1 MLGAITVAL
10 LTGRLVALDCQPVTG
25 VRVIVH
31 WTATSAMLDIADTL
45 AVDSTGRFGTL
56 ARDVGADSI
65 RLSIEASG
73 DSPYFAASFVVPNA
87 RATEEEIRVL
97 LVPRRWT
104 IHRGRFAGA
113 TVSID
118 PANAL
123 RRVPGHGSFGRVA
136 ASRIVGWRPVSF
148 PIPIVFQPYRGRSI
162 SSSDSIAFWQAA
174 RDVEEA
180 IGGRFF
186 VPWNDTTMHD
196 GIFPVDVHIDPR
208 TRGAG
213 LAFVSY
219 DREGNIFEG
228 SIRFRESLEMHLPG
242 VVEHELMHILG
253 FGHTLAWPS
262 AMDARPT
269 TNRGVTAD
277 DVAYAQLLMTVRE
290 MERDGLVIGGLVEAG
305 KR

>member
-1 MLGAITVAL
+1 MLGAISVAL

-31 WTATSAMLDIADTL
+31 WTATSAMLDVADTL
-45 AVDSTGRFGTL
+45 AVDSTGRFGAL
-56 ARDVGADSI
+56 VRDVGADSI
-65 RLSIEASG
+65 RLRIDASG
-73 DSPYFAASFVVPNA
+73 ESPYYTASFVVPKA
-87 RATEEEIRVL
+87 RATEEIRVL

-104 IHRGRFAGA
+104 IRRGRFTGA

-136 ASRIVGWRPVSF
+136 ASRIVGWLPGSF

-208 TRGAG
+208 TPGSG

-219 DREGNIFEG
+219 DRDGNIFEG
-228 SIRFRESLEMHLPG
+228 SIRFRGSPEMHLPG
-242 VVEHELMHILG
+242 VVAHELMHILG

-262 AMDARPT
+262 AMNARAT
-269 TNRGVTAD
+269 TNYGVTAD
-277 DVAYAQLLMTVRE
+277 DVAYAQLLMTVHE